1 MFKYSKRAYQDD
13 ESDEDKE
20 SNGLFESTKKRK
32 KVNSTSQSKKKI
44 APVKVAPARKV
55 IDVDS
60 GSDSDSCVIVEKQVQ
75 AKSAVSQLLAS
86 IEAPINEDFSYDIIE
101 DENFKKANELLSKID
116 KANRKFS
123 SQDDDDVNIIIV
135 PPVLST
141 LVLPTVR
148 ARTAAEKLSA
158 KTESSAESLLGTLFA
173 SYSSP
178 STKARSDPAVVD
190 APGFRIITRLNG
202 KHEGR
207 FKLSSTDTFSKLREG
222 LGKLYDLKTTII
234 KLRFDGSLVDDRTT
248 LEDLDIEDDFMI
260 DVLIPQG
267 MYDAAVSASER
278 AHDRRAAAE
287 PSRVAVCPNPVADIP
302 GVRIVTRLNGK
313 HEGRF
318 KLSSTDTFS
327 KLREGLGKLYDL
339 KTTII
344 KLRFDGS
351 LVDDRTTL
359 EDLDIEDDFMIDV
372 LIPQG
377 MYDAAVSASERAHD
391 RRAAAEPSRVAV
403 CPNPV
408 ASSRRVSAP
417 AVVNN
422 DVNEQMTIHIVVP
435 ACLTVSKATSAEFD
449 IKVFLRQTLQ
459 SLHDVLLKQPTLS
472 LQNNVCYA
480 LSTNL
485 GEDLD
490 MERTFKEQS
499 VAPEARL
506 IMRFKP
512 MLILFLINGFMHPQ
526 TKEPI
531 TEPLTVKLRGDTL
544 FGKVM
549 QSMAKYV
556 AEKVDKLSFYFEGK
570 HLDGMKTISLTM
582 LGVTDA
588 SEIEIR
594 RR

>member
-1 MFKYSKRAYQDD
+1 M
-13 ESDEDKE
+13 
-20 SNGLFESTKKRK
+20 
-32 KVNSTSQSKKKI
+32 
-44 APVKVAPARKV
+44 
-55 IDVDS
+55 
-60 GSDSDSCVIVEKQVQ
+60 
-75 AKSAVSQLLAS
+75 
-86 IEAPINEDFSYDIIE
+86 
-101 DENFKKANELLSKID
+101 
-116 KANRKFS
+116 
-123 SQDDDDVNIIIV
+123 
-135 PPVLST
+135 
-141 LVLPTVR
+141 
-148 ARTAAEKLSA
+148 
-158 KTESSAESLLGTLFA
+158 
-173 SYSSP
+173 
-178 STKARSDPAVVD
+178 
-190 APGFRIITRLNG
+190 
-202 KHEGR
+202 
-207 FKLSSTDTFSKLREG
+207 
-222 LGKLYDLKTTII
+222 
-234 KLRFDGSLVDDRTT
+234 
-248 LEDLDIEDDFMI
+248 
-260 DVLIPQG
+260 
-267 MYDAAVSASER
+267 
-278 AHDRRAAAE
+278 
-287 PSRVAVCPNPVADIP
+287 
-302 GVRIVTRLNGK
+302 RIVTRLNGK

-391 RRAAAEPSRVAV
+391 RRAAAEPSRVAA

-408 ASSRRVSAP
+408 APSRRVSAP

-512 MLILFLINGFMHPQ
+512 MLILFLINGFTHPQ

>member
-234 KLRFDGSLVDDRTT
+234 KLRFDG
-248 LEDLDIEDDFMI
+248 EI
-260 DVLIPQG
+260 
-267 MYDAAVSASER
+267 
-278 AHDRRAAAE
+278 
-287 PSRVAVCPNPVADIP
+287 
-302 GVRIVTRLNGK
+302 LN
-313 HEGRF
+313 
-318 KLSSTDTFS
+318 
-327 KLREGLGKLYDL
+327 
-339 KTTII
+339 
-344 KLRFDGS
+344 
-351 LVDDRTTL
+351 DRTTL